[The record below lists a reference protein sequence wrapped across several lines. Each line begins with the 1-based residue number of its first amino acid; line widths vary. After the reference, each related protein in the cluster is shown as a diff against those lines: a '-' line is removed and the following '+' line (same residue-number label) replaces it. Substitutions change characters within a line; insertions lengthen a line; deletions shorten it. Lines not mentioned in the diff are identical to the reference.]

1 MSSPQHFRSADLA
14 EADFPRRRNPAWMWL
29 AMPVLA
35 VAIGLGRTAHLSAA
49 KTPPKPEP
57 IAALEAVERR
67 IDLNTATLQ
76 QLDTLPGIGPVTA
89 RAIVAGRPY
98 AAVEDLLRLH
108 GFKRARLEKILPY
121 VAVE

>member
-1 MSSPQHFRSADLA
+1 
-14 EADFPRRRNPAWMWL
+14 MWL